1 MNELQIHNTRVRVGN
16 NVRIDIPIA
25 RLPSHTMIDL
35 PVFVFRGRED
45 GPNLLLTG
53 GVHGDEINGID
64 IVKRLIMDESIKVE
78 RGTVIA
84 IPVVNVYGFLNN
96 SRTFPD
102 GRDLNRSFPGA
113 KRGSLAAQIAHI
125 IMTEILPITDIG
137 VDFHTGGSKLS
148 NIPQIRI
155 DSKDKKGMEYSKAF
169 GTPFVINSKMIEKS
183 FRKEAF
189 KQGKSILVYEAG
201 ESLRLDEPS
210 IKEGMDGVL
219 NLMRYLGMLSGD
231 HVVKE
236 QKYITS
242 SSWVRA
248 RISGVFN
255 SSCQDGDYVKKG
267 QVLARITDP
276 YGTVKVPVKSP
287 RNGYIIGHNN
297 MPVINNGDALF
308 HIGVIE

>member
-1 MNELQIHNTRVRVGN
+1 MELQIHNTRIRAGN

-45 GPNLLLTG
+45 GPTLLLTG

-64 IVKRLIMDESIKVE
+64 IVKRLIMDVSIKVE

-113 KRGSLAAQIAHI
+113 KRGSLAAQIANI
-125 IMTEILPITDIG
+125 MMTEILPVIDLG
-137 VDFHTGGSKLS
+137 VDFHTGGAKLS
-148 NIPQIRI
+148 NIPQIRV
-155 DSKDKKGMEYSKAF
+155 DAKDEQGMNYAKAF
-169 GTPFVINSKMIEKS
+169 GTPFIINSKMIEKS

-189 KQGKSILVYEAG
+189 KQSKSILVYEAG
-201 ESLRLDEPS
+201 ESLRLDESS

-219 NLMRYLGMLSGD
+219 NLMRSLKMITGD
-231 HVVKE
+231 HIVKE
-236 QKYITS
+236 QKFIAS

-308 HIGVIE
+308 HIGVLE